1 MLLYSGT
8 TCPFSH
14 RCRFLLNE
22 KGMDF
27 EVRDVDVHHVP
38 EDIFAIN
45 PYGEVPILAERE
57 LYLYESNIICEY
69 LDERF
74 PHPQLMPSAP
84 VERARARLFMLSF
97 DRELFSHVRT
107 LESHHTDDAAKQAAR
122 DAIRSQLT
130 AMAPLFVKNKYI
142 TGDDFTMLDV
152 AMAPLLWRLEVYGIE
167 LPRSA
172 APLLKYAERLFCR
185 QSFIDSMTPAEKVMR
200 R

>member
-1 MLLYSGT
+1 
-8 TCPFSH
+8 
-14 RCRFLLNE
+14 
-22 KGMDF
+22 
-27 EVRDVDVHHVP
+27 
-38 EDIFAIN
+38 
-45 PYGEVPILAERE
+45 
-57 LYLYESNIICEY
+57 
-69 LDERF
+69 
-74 PHPQLMPSAP
+74 MPSEP

-142 TGDDFTMLDV
+142 TGEDFTMLDV